1 MRGFTTS
8 GVSSADRLSASV
20 RSSERQKT
28 MTSLGFR
35 VYPDALKGGA
45 EELAANN
52 DIIFLGV
59 RTAVPSF
66 NSDTTGSTC
75 FRFCDDSSARC
86 TRTENVRIQS
96 AFPATAGT

>member
-1 MRGFTTS
+1 MGEAMMRGFTTS
-8 GVSSADRLSASV
+8 GVSSADRMSASV

-35 VYPDALKGGA
+35 VFPDALKGGT

-59 RTAVPSF
+59 RIALLSV
-66 NSDTTGSTC
+66 
-75 FRFCDDSSARC
+75 
-86 TRTENVRIQS
+86 
-96 AFPATAGT
+96 